1 MTTATETT
9 GPPSS
14 PTARPVI
21 EVRAIYRRFG
31 STQALDGA
39 SLALRP
45 GEVHAL
51 IGENGAG
58 KSTLIKIMTG
68 VDQPDAGEILV
79 DGEPVQLANALAAQ
93 AAGDRRDLPG
103 ADDLP
108 GPVGR
113 GEHLHQPSRPRAG
126 SSTAA
131 PPGATPSASSTA
143 SASTS
148 TSTSRR
154 EA

>member
-1 MTTATETT
+1 MTSDNTTATGRIDPRTRMTT
-9 GPPSS
+9 VTENAGAPSS
-14 PTARPVI
+14 PTSQAVI
-21 EVRAIYRRFG
+21 EVRGIYRRFG

-79 DGEPVQLANALAAQ
+79 DGEPVQFPNALGAQ
-93 AAGDRRDLPG
+93 AA
-103 ADDLP
+103 
-108 GPVGR
+108 
-113 GEHLHQPSRPRAG
+113 
-126 SSTAA
+126 
-131 PPGATPSASSTA
+131 
-143 SASTS
+143 
-148 TSTSRR
+148 
-154 EA
+154 